1 MTESTTTALPAE
13 ELRLAQLAC
22 AKLAG
27 MLQGAIS
34 VGLSALVT
42 GVPEPLTFLE
52 ERFRVMAGFA
62 VVLNA
67 VSGKPGAQQV
77 VFQLRDRAREISDGL
92 DDLRHRLMELVEQPP
107 PAYRPARDS
116 ASALCD
122 ALADYG
128 DLLGFDRSGIERVTR
143 VIAETFEAVD
153 MARNDAKASYLD
165 ETP

>member
-1 MTESTTTALPAE
+1 MTESTTTAIPAE
-13 ELRLAQLAC
+13 ESRLAQLAC

-27 MLQGAIS
+27 MLQGAIT

-42 GVPEPLTFLE
+42 GIPEPLTFLE

-62 VVLNA
+62 LVLNA

-77 VFQLRDRAREISDGL
+77 VLRLRDRAREISNRL
-92 DDLRHRLMELVEQPP
+92 DDLRPRLMELVERQPP
-107 PAYRPARDS
+107 TYRPARDS

-122 ALADYG
+122 ALAGYG
-128 DLLGFDRSGIERVTR
+128 DLLGFDRSRIERVKC
-143 VIAETFEAVD
+143 VIAETFEGVD